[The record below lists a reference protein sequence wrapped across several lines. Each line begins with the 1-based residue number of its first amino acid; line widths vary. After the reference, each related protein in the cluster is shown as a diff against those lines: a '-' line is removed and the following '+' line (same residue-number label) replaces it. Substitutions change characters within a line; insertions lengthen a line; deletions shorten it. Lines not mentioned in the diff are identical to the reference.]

1 MALDNHAVLTH
12 CDSTGSQEP
21 RLVCSSST
29 VHQERTPNNSNNAPR
44 PRPRPTLG
52 GFGNDLN
59 FGLMI
64 TLENNNNDDN
74 NNRTI
79 CQLTFCPDAHYPDI
93 HPNAYAPEALTNMRK
108 LGGGGSGVAVFEGHH
123 PQLGD
128 IVMKHGGDKDL
139 QELFALAT
147 ISEELTA
154 RGKMTVNR
162 TITTATTTTTETEH
176 TTSYNTNDNNDETIE
191 NSTAAQHLQERIP
204 AFRMIYISPNH
215 LGEKRRELWHRLSHL
230 YKYSSRNLL
239 LLSQEDELFED
250 HETKEQCNSG
260 NVTSTHDHGA
270 RRHSSLEFGLK
281 PVAEEIVDKD
291 KDKTTA
297 NGADDK
303 AEDVPSLSASMINRF
318 SKVSSRN
325 ALVMTQSGT
334 VSGHRDI
341 SIYRQGEKADDE
353 KCCSVSLLGDSL
365 TLTISNNDNDKNG
378 SQQTENADN
387 DGVTK
392 PIQIP
397 GNGYQALDAIVQ
409 DLYALMKEHKWKFTL
424 GQKRIGGS
432 GSPKTGNQWLYAGKL
447 EGALLD
453 NLISQQIQLVRDLA
467 TLTTGE
473 EQDPAVV
480 RRIQRDV
487 ARFEEEDITV
497 ADISNE
503 TDSFV
508 ANSIKKNFQ
517 AEVGRISV
525 LAQLGRQ
532 FRDLNMQ
539 NSHSSLKKVSSESSV
554 NDLLPRAL
562 HPEDESMLILSDEE
576 EIPAHHLGSLTRMGA
591 FMGDTFENVPP
602 FEVTALEMNPFVWRN
617 VCVTICST
625 FLFAQ

>member
-1 MALDNHAVLTH
+1 ML
-12 CDSTGSQEP
+12 
-21 RLVCSSST
+21 CSSST
-29 VHQERTPNNSNNAPR
+29 VHQEQPSNNKHS

-59 FGLMI
+59 FGLLI
-64 TLENNNNDDN
+64 TLDN
-74 NNRTI
+74 GNTI

-147 ISEELTA
+147 IAEELVA
-154 RGKMTVNR
+154 RGKKTGN
-162 TITTATTTTTETEH
+162 IATETNHSINHDNNE
-176 TTSYNTNDNNDETIE
+176 NDDNETNDA
-191 NSTAAQHLQERIP
+191 STAAKHLQERIP

-215 LGEKRRELWHRLSHL
+215 LGEKRRELWHQLAHL

-239 LLSQEDELFED
+239 LLTQEDELFQDQEN
-250 HETKEQCNSG
+250 KEQYNSG
-260 NVTSTHDHGA
+260 YVTSTKDGVH
-270 RRHSSLEFGLK
+270 RQSSLEFGLK
-281 PVAEEIVDKD
+281 PVAEEILDKD
-291 KDKTTA
+291 EEKVTA
-297 NGADDK
+297 NGVDDK
-303 AEDVPSLSASMINRF
+303 TEEFPSLSASIMNRIT
-318 SKVSSRN
+318 KVPSRN

-341 SIYRQGEKADDE
+341 CVYSQGESAEDE

-365 TLTISNNDNDKNG
+365 TLTIPKNNNIGNNDKNG
-378 SQQTENADN
+378 SQQTEKADN
-387 DGVTK
+387 GGVTMS
-392 PIQIP
+392 IQIP
-397 GNGYQALDAIVQ
+397 GNGYQALKAIVQ
-409 DLYALMKEHKWKFTL
+409 DLHALMKEHKWKFTL

-432 GSPKTGNQWLYAGKL
+432 GNPKTGNQCLYAGQL

-453 NLISQQIQLVRDLA
+453 NLISQQIELVRDLS
-467 TLTTGE
+467 TLTTTD
-473 EQDPAVV
+473 EQDPAVL

-487 ARFEEEDITV
+487 ARFEEKDVTV
-497 ADISNE
+497 AEISNE

-517 AEVGRISV
+517 SEVGRISV
-525 LAQLGRQ
+525 LSQLGRQ

-539 NSHSSLKKVSSESSV
+539 DSHSSLKKVSSEGSV

-562 HPEDESMLILSDEE
+562 HPENESLLILSAEE
-576 EIPAHHLGSLTRMGA
+576 EIPAHHLGALTRTGA

-602 FEVTALEMNPFVWRN
+602 FEVTALDMNPFVWRN
-617 VCVTICST
+617 VSVSMYCI
-625 FLFAQ
+625 FAQ